1 MVHSFTLEIVDA
13 HFDESSFQTDA
24 SKYHHVPPEKQ
35 LRMELIAS
43 QICCATMEVELL
55 VIFSIFFIK
64 VDAHIFCYIS
74 YTRAYYAYIYM
85 YIYACSADIDVLP
98 ALDHR

>member
-1 MVHSFTLEIVDA
+1 MAPSFTLEIMDA
-13 HFDESSFQTDA
+13 HLDESSFQTDA

-55 VIFSIFFIK
+55 AIFSTLFIK
-64 VDAHIFCYIS
+64 VDEHIFLLYI
-74 YTRAYYAYIYM
+74 THTCIL
-85 YIYACSADIDVLP
+85 CL
-98 ALDHR
+98 